1 MVPIIKILER
11 IYFIMKY
18 GVGIDV
24 SKGKSTVA
32 ILSFE
37 GEVIFKPFIVDHTIE
52 GLTKLDNILSKYD
65 KDDLKIVMEET
76 GTYHLPIYTYLL
88 EKGYFV
94 SAENALKIKKYL
106 DRGIRKVKTDKK
118 DSLKLANYACE
129 NWRNLDLKYK
139 ESKVYTDMRFLARQ
153 YNSFV
158 SLLAQQ
164 KVQFSNFC
172 DLSFPGFYQLLDSN
186 SFHLGVVIFRTYF
199 HPDIVKQKSQSQFLE
214 EIDFI
219 SKELGHRSIG
229 LTLAKKIYNLAQS
242 SFAPRPADDN
252 SKLIAFE
259 LSDTLLRFIKASNDI
274 ISKLT
279 LLAKSLP
286 EFDIVSNLPGCGT
299 IITPLIIAE
308 IGDIRRFKNA
318 GSLIAYSGIDS
329 PPYQSGSFD
338 ASNRHISKRG
348 NKYLRSWGF
357 MIMKSL
363 KNKNRKPSEL
373 QSFIFKKIDEGKLN
387 KVAMIAGFNK
397 FLRIYYGKVKEDYL
411 NKGTW
416 NNIN

>member
-1 MVPIIKILER
+1 
-11 IYFIMKY
+11 MKY

-24 SKGKSTVA
+24 SKGKSTIA
-32 ILSFE
+32 ILSFD
-37 GEVIFKPFIVDHTIE
+37 GVCMVKPFEIKHTVE
-52 GLTKLDNILSKYD
+52 GFKVLEDVLSKFN

-76 GTYHLPIYTYLL
+76 GIYHLPIYTYLL
-88 EKGYFV
+88 EHDYFV

-118 DSLKLANYACE
+118 DALKLANYACD
-129 NWRNLDLKYK
+129 NWKYLEVKFK
-139 ESKVYTDMRFLARQ
+139 ESKIYTDMRFLARQ

-158 SLLAQQ
+158 SILAQQ

-186 SFHLGVVIFRTYF
+186 TFSLGIVIFRTYF
-199 HPDIVKQKSQSQFLE
+199 HPNIVKQKSQSQFIE
-214 EIDFI
+214 EVDFI
-219 SKELGHRSIG
+219 AKELGHRTVGI
-229 LTLAKKIYNLAQS
+229 TLANKIYNLAHS

-252 SKLIAFE
+252 SKLIATE
-259 LSDTLLRFIKASNDI
+259 LSDTLLKSIKASNDI

-279 LLAKSLP
+279 SLAKTLP
-286 EFDIVSNLPGCGT
+286 EFNIVSKMPGCGEKL
-299 IITPLIIAE
+299 TPLIIAE
-308 IGDIRRFKNA
+308 IGDIKRFNNA
-318 GSLIAYSGIDS
+318 GSLIAYAGIDS
-329 PPYQSGSFD
+329 PPYQSGTFE

-363 KNKNRKPSEL
+363 KNQKRKPCEL
-373 QSFIFKKIDEGKLN
+373 QTFIFKKISEGKLN

-397 FLRIYYGKVKEDYL
+397 FLRIYYGKVRQLYKKLEDQDS
-411 NKGTW
+411 
-416 NNIN
+416 